1 MTAGTPRPP
10 ARPSPRT
17 GTVRACA
24 LVAAGGA
31 VGTAVRALASDALPP
46 GASGIPWSTL
56 AINLLG
62 AFLLGL
68 LLAVLLDGRAG
79 SPRGPGLRGDAWL
92 ACGTGVLGGF
102 TTYSAFVLQSGELAG
117 DGRTAV
123 AAAYAVGSVALGL
136 VAAGVGLAA
145 GDVATRRRRRDGTGD
160 DA

>member
-1 MTAGTPRPP
+1 
-10 ARPSPRT
+10 
-17 GTVRACA
+17 
-24 LVAAGGA
+24 
-31 VGTAVRALASDALPP
+31 
-46 GASGIPWSTL
+46 
-56 AINLLG
+56 
-62 AFLLGL
+62 
-68 LLAVLLDGRAG
+68 
-79 SPRGPGLRGDAWL
+79 
-92 ACGTGVLGGF
+92 CGTGVLGGF